1 MQVHPPVKG
10 VVIMCVSGSICQRF
24 FGTPRSDLDV
34 MDMSKASRGRGPK
47 SLPLSK
53 PRTLGQAN
61 RNLYQLFVAQ
71 HGPTLSRAASSR
83 LASTLPSDISE
94 LDPPVRVPIVEDV
107 RAVLRDPDVSPLPV
121 SLDRSATAARS
132 DPDDLDLDSCETDN
146 RREAKRW
153 CFTLNNPTHDDF
165 PPDYET
171 TQEVV
176 PSVYFDYLLVGNE
189 TSSTGTPH
197 LQGFICFKE
206 KHRLSWIIKN
216 LFVSRTTGKGRASW
230 RVCKGTV
237 QENIDY
243 CKKGDQTK
251 EEWLKFKTKGPHYG
265 LNAQI
270 AEYGEAP
277 KEGRGQG
284 KVSRDAVFGAALAT
298 GNVDS
303 AMLYLAENAAR
314 DYCLQ
319 RQNLQRNFA
328 VHFTPKLE
336 YKPLYPLE
344 SFNHIPLQ
352 FSNQHATLVWGE
364 TNCGKTAFVK
374 AHFKNPLFCTHVDD
388 LKEFKNSEHDAIIF
402 DDMSFRHMPAET
414 VIHLLETDNPASI
427 HVRYGVVK
435 IPPRV
440 VKVFTHNTPNPFYA
454 ETVLEQHQKAID
466 RRFKRF
472 HVMNKLF

>member
-1 MQVHPPVKG
+1 
-10 VVIMCVSGSICQRF
+10 
-24 FGTPRSDLDV
+24 
-34 MDMSKASRGRGPK
+34 MDINKAASRSGPK
-47 SLPLSK
+47 RLPLSR
-53 PRTLGQAN
+53 PSTLGGAN
-61 RNLYQLFVAQ
+61 RNLYKAFSKGTSTPNRSSPPRLPEAVPSDVCVR
-71 HGPTLSRAASSR
+71 GSPLRAA
-83 LASTLPSDISE
+83 
-94 LDPPVRVPIVEDV
+94 IVDEV
-107 RAVLRDPDVSPLPV
+107 RAILRDSDDPAVRQSADRSPSLGGSGGGLAKPDVEPE
-121 SLDRSATAARS
+121 
-132 DPDDLDLDSCETDN
+132 DLDLEEKN
-146 RREAKRW
+146 PRRQAKRW
-153 CFTLNNPTHDDF
+153 CFTLNNPTEDDF
-165 PPDYET
+165 PANYEET
-171 TQEVV
+171 KEVV
-176 PSVYFDYLLVGNE
+176 PSEYFDYLLVGNE
-189 TSSTGTPH
+189 VAASGTPH

-206 KHRLSWIIKN
+206 KRRLSWIIAN
-216 LFVSRTTGKGRASW
+216 MFVSKTTGKGRASW
-230 RVCKGTV
+230 RICNGSV

-243 CKKGDQTK
+243 CKKGDQSK
-251 EEWLKFKTKGPHYG
+251 AEWLQFKTKGPNYG
-265 LNAQI
+265 INAQV
-270 AEYGEAP
+270 AEYGEPPA
-277 KEGRGQG
+277 EGRGQAR
-284 KVSRDAVFGAALAT
+284 VSRDAVFGAALAT
-298 GNVDS
+298 GSVDA
-303 AMLYLAENAAR
+303 AMVYLAEHSAR

-344 SFNHIPLQ
+344 SFNHVPLS
-352 FSNQHATLVWGE
+352 FSNNHATLVWGE

-414 VIHLLETDNPASI
+414 VIHLLETDNPSSI

>member
-1 MQVHPPVKG
+1 MTLQRIFFELRHQITH
-10 VVIMCVSGSICQRF
+10 VI
-24 FGTPRSDLDV
+24 
-34 MDMSKASRGRGPK
+34 MDMSKAMRGGQRKP
-47 SLPLSK
+47 LPLSK
-53 PRTLGQAN
+53 PRTLGGAK
-61 RNLYQLFVAQ
+61 RNLYQAFVQ
-71 HGPTLSRAASSR
+71 SNGPRLTGDDVNRLSQVVPSDALIPGTTIRAAN
-83 LASTLPSDISE
+83 SE
-94 LDPPVRVPIVEDV
+94 EIRGI
-107 RAVLRDPDVSPLPV
+107 LRDSNDTTIPK
-121 SLDRSATAARS
+121 RS
-132 DPDDLDLDSCETDN
+132 DSRDSVGGVDVGLAESVGDSADPAETNN

-153 CFTLNNPTHDDF
+153 CFTLNNPTEDDF
-165 PPDYET
+165 PPSYEE

-176 PSVYFDYLLVGNE
+176 PSEYFDYLLVGNE
-189 TSSTGTPH
+189 VCPTTGTPH

-206 KHRLSWIIKN
+206 KRRLSWIISN
-216 LFVSRTTGKGRASW
+216 LFVSRKTGKGRASW

-237 QENIDY
+237 AQNITY
-243 CKKGDQTK
+243 CKKDGN
-251 EEWLKFKTKGPHYG
+251 F
-265 LNAQI
+265 
-270 AEYGEAP
+270 AEYGEPP
-277 KEGRGQG
+277 KEGRGEG
-284 KVSRDAVFGAALAT
+284 KASRDAVFGAALAT

-314 DYCLQ
+314 DYCMQ

-328 VHFTPKLE
+328 VHFTPKVE
-336 YKPLYPLE
+336 YKPLYPLD

-388 LKEFKNSEHDAIIF
+388 LKEFKNAEHDAIIF

-472 HVMNKLF
+472 HVGNKLY